1 MSGIKQLANQTLWY
15 GLSNIA
21 GRFINY
27 LLNPILTYIY
37 APEQFG
43 EISLLYAYAA
53 FLNIIF
59 TYGMETSYFR
69 FNQQLEE
76 KKVFNTAFTSL
87 LISTSIF
94 SLILLIPAGK
104 VASLMELGNHPE
116 YVAYVVALVALDTL
130 AVLPFSKIRF
140 EGKPRKFAL
149 IKVINVLVNFSL
161 VIFFLMICKPA
172 HESNSIGFLSSIYNP
187 SIGIGY
193 VFIAGVAASFVTILL
208 LTGEFKTYKPSFDK
222 KLLTDLL
229 LYSTPLIVVGFGGVI
244 NETIDR
250 FMILFR
256 FNGTVEAAKA
266 ANGIYSAN
274 NKLAILIVLFTQT
287 FRMGAEPFFFKNSTK
302 ENVKETYARI
312 MNFFVI
318 ASCLCFLGVVLFLDI
333 WKYFMGINKHPEYL
347 EGLYIIPI
355 LMLSKLF
362 LGIYYN
368 LSIWYKLTNKNN
380 FGAVITIL
388 GAVIT
393 ILINYLLIPTLGFY
407 ACALANFLCYGTMMA
422 ISYFQGQKYYAI
434 PYEWKKCL
442 GYIAIACIFYLIHHS
457 IRNTAINIKVLHLTG
472 VLFTI
477 AFLGIVL
484 QIEKEEFRKIPFLQK
499 IFKLN

>member
-1 MSGIKQLANQTLWY
+1 LSGIKQLANQTLWY

-87 LISTSIF
+87 LISTRIF

-130 AVLPFSKIRF
+130 AILPFSKIRF

-149 IKVINVLVNFSL
+149 VKVINILVNFSL

-172 HESNSIGFLSSIYNP
+172 YESNNTGFLSSIYNP

-193 VFIAGVAASFVTILL
+193 VFIAGVAASLVTILL

-229 LYSTPLIVVGFGGVI
+229 LYSTPLIIVGFGGII

-302 ENVKETYARI
+302 ENAKETYARI

-380 FGAVITIL
+380 FGAIITIL

-393 ILINYLLIPTLGFY
+393 IFINYLLIPRLGFY
-407 ACALANFLCYGTMMA
+407 ACALANFLCYGTMML

-442 GYIAIACIFYLIHHS
+442 GYISIACILYLMHHL
-457 IRNTAINIKVLHLTG
+457 IRNTAINIMALHLTG

-477 AFLGIVL
+477 AFLVIVL

-499 IFKLN
+499 IFKLH

>member
-1 MSGIKQLANQTLWY
+1 MWY

-76 KKVFNTAFTSL
+76 KKVFNAAFTSL
-87 LISTSIF
+87 LITTTFF
-94 SLILLIPAGK
+94 SLILLLPASQ
-104 VASLMELGNHPE
+104 VATFMELGKHPE
-116 YVAYVVALVALDTL
+116 YIVYVVAIVALDTL

-140 EGKPRKFAL
+140 DGKPRKFAL
-149 IKVINVLVNFSL
+149 IKFINIASNFIL
-161 VIFFLMICKPA
+161 IIFFLMICKPA
-172 HESNSIGFLSSIYNP
+172 HDRGDTGFLSSLYDS

-193 VFIAGVAASFVTILL
+193 IFIAGVVASLITFLL
-208 LTGEFKTYKPSFDK
+208 LLGQFKDFKLSFDK
-222 KLLTDLL
+222 KLITELL
-229 LYSTPLIVVGFGGVI
+229 LYSTPLIIVGFGGVI

-287 FRMGAEPFFFKNSTK
+287 FKMGAEPFFFKNATK
-302 ENVKETYARI
+302 ENAKETYARI

-318 ASCLCFLGVVLFLDI
+318 AACLCFLGVVLFLDI

-347 EGLYIIPI
+347 EGLYIIPV

-368 LSIWYKLTNKNN
+368 LSIWYKLTNKNK
-380 FGAVITIL
+380 FGALITIL
-388 GAVIT
+388 GALIT
-393 ILINYLLIPTLGFY
+393 IGVNYVLIPTMGFY
-407 ACALANFLCYGTMMA
+407 ACALANFLCYGTMMVF
-422 ISYFQGQKYYAI
+422 SYSQGQKYYGI

-442 GYIAIACIFYLIHHS
+442 GYISLACILYVIHHLLRIQAPAIAIWI
-457 IRNTAINIKVLHLTG
+457 LHLTG
-472 VLFTI
+472 IFLTTAFI
-477 AFLGIVL
+477 AIVFRV
-484 QIEKEEFRKIPFLQK
+484 EKNEFSKIPFFQK
-499 IFKLN
+499 FIKVS

>member
-1 MSGIKQLANQTLWY
+1 LSGIKQLANQTLWY

-69 FNQQLEE
+69 FNQQLDE

-104 VASLMELGNHPE
+104 VASLLELGNHPE
-116 YVAYVVALVALDTL
+116 YVAYVVAIVGLDTL

-149 IKVINVLVNFSL
+149 IKVINILVNFSL
-161 VIFFLMICKPA
+161 IIFFLMICKPA
-172 HESNSIGFLSSIYNP
+172 HESNSTGFLSSLYNP

-193 VFIAGVAASFVTILL
+193 VFIAGVAASLVTILL

-302 ENVKETYARI
+302 ENAKETYARI

-393 ILINYLLIPTLGFY
+393 IFINYLLIPRLGFY
-407 ACALANFLCYGTMMA
+407 ACALANFLCYGTMML

-442 GYIAIACIFYLIHHS
+442 GYISIACILYLMHHL
-457 IRNTAINIKVLHLTG
+457 IRNTTINIMALHLTG

-477 AFLGIVL
+477 AFLVIVL

-499 IFKLN
+499 IFKLH

>member
-1 MSGIKQLANQTLWY
+1 MSGIKQLASQTLWY

-43 EISLLYAYAA
+43 EISLLYASAA

-76 KKVFNTAFTSL
+76 RKVFNTAFTSL
-87 LISTSIF
+87 LISTTIF
-94 SLILLIPAGK
+94 SLLFILPAGQI
-104 VASLMELGNHPE
+104 ASLMELGDHPE
-116 YVAYVVALVALDTL
+116 YIIYVIAIVALDTL

-140 EGKPRKFAL
+140 EGKPRKFAM
-149 IKVINVLVNFSL
+149 IKFINIGVNFLL
-161 VIFFLMICKPA
+161 VLFFLLLCKPA
-172 HESNSIGFLSSIYNP
+172 YEQGNTGLIASLYSP
-187 SIGIGY
+187 TIGIGY
-193 VFIAGVAASFVTILL
+193 VFIAGLVSSLITILML
-208 LTGEFKTYKPSFDK
+208 LGEFKSFRPSIDK
-222 KLLTDLL
+222 TLMKELII
-229 LYSTPLIVVGFGGVI
+229 YSTPLIIVGFGGII

-250 FMILFR
+250 FMIVYR
-256 FNGTVEAAKA
+256 FNGTVDAAKA

-287 FRMGAEPFFFKNSTK
+287 FRMGAEPFFFKNASA
-302 ENVKETYARI
+302 ENAKETYSRV
-312 MNFFVI
+312 MNFFII
-318 ASCLCFLGVVLFLDI
+318 ASCICFLGVVLFLDI

-362 LGIYYN
+362 LGVYYN

-380 FGAVITIL
+380 IGAYITIL
-388 GAVIT
+388 GAIIT
-393 ILINYLLIPTLGFY
+393 IAINYLLIPTMGYY
-407 ACALANFLCYGTMMA
+407 ACALANFLCYGSMMA
-422 ISYFQGQKYYAI
+422 ISYFQGQKHYPI
-434 PYEWKKCL
+434 PYKITKCL
-442 GYIAIACIFYLIHHS
+442 GYISISCIIYLIHHLL
-457 IRNTAINIKVLHLTG
+457 RNATTSLLIVHLSGIILTIG
-472 VLFTI
+472 FLII
-477 AFLGIVL
+477 AFRV
-484 QIEKEEFRKIPFLQK
+484 EKEEFKKIPIFQK
-499 IFKLN
+499 FFKLG